1 MALTGDE
8 WLGDSCARDGSGVG
22 WVAVEEMGR
31 SRFGTQLSS
40 IAKVA
45 PALAKLLVGKKMP
58 SPLTSLP
65 LLHPKPKSWEEA
77 FS

>member
-31 SRFGTQLSS
+31 SRF
-40 IAKVA
+40 
-45 PALAKLLVGKKMP
+45 
-58 SPLTSLP
+58 
-65 LLHPKPKSWEEA
+65 
-77 FS
+77 